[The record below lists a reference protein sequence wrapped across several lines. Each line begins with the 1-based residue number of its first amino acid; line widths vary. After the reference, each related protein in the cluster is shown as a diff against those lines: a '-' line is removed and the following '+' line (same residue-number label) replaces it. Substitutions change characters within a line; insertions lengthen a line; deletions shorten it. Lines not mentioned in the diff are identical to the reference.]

1 MEYLNRVLTYL
12 KQELPDQYG
21 NMIQLDDNRFIISI
35 RDDVNFITVYDDIY
49 TSISNSI
56 SRIRNRE
63 IELDFNVKSNH
74 QERDFRIL
82 KL

>member
-21 NMIQLDDNRFIISI
+21 NMFQLVDNRFTISI

-63 IELDFNVKSNH
+63 IELDFNVKSTH

>member
-21 NMIQLDDNRFIISI
+21 NMIQLVDNRFTISI

-49 TSISNSI
+49 ISISNSI
-56 SRIRNRE
+56 GRIRNRE
-63 IELDFNVKSNH
+63 IELDFNVKSTH

>member
-12 KQELPDQYG
+12 KQELPEQYG
-21 NMIQLDDNRFIISI
+21 NMFQLVDNRFTISI

-49 TSISNSI
+49 ISISNSI
-56 SRIRNRE
+56 GRIRNRE
-63 IELDFNVKSNH
+63 IELDFNVKSTH

>member
-12 KQELPDQYG
+12 KQELPEQYG
-21 NMIQLDDNRFIISI
+21 NMFQLVDNRFTISI

-63 IELDFNVKSNH
+63 IELDFNVRSNC

-82 KL
+82 K